1 MVSFPIASA
10 LKLVLSLNRPSARI
24 VPHIRHTRR
33 AAESLSP
40 SSHVSSSLSSSA
52 STHSQNI
59 HPAEASP
66 VSILEPSDVV
76 LIWTPSCRAVSRRWK
91 PPCRTGKSWKR
102 QRKKA
107 CAEDTATNLAMLD
120 SQKRRKESKSRALPT
135 GL

>member
-10 LKLVLSLNRPSARI
+10 LKLVLSLNHPSARI
-24 VPHIRHTRR
+24 VPHIRYTRQ
-33 AAESLSP
+33 AAKSSSP
-40 SSHVSSSLSSSA
+40 SSHVSLSLSLSA

-59 HPAEASP
+59 HPAKASL
-66 VSILEPSDVV
+66 VSILEPSDIM
-76 LIWTPSCRAVSRRWK
+76 LIWTPSCRAVSRGWNHPFK
-91 PPCRTGKSWKR
+91 TGKSQKR
-102 QRKKA
+102 WQKKA